1 MKILNLR
8 IGTAAAFPESV
19 TAYQNKLISFLVQV
33 YDRLNIREHTC
44 MNSYQQQTNV
54 YKQAYGPLLVYVILC
69 LKKQNE
75 SNTYQDTTSGQL
87 NDMPYVTT

>member
-44 MNSYQQQTNV
+44 MNSYQQQ
-54 YKQAYGPLLVYVILC
+54 QASLWAAVSLC
-69 LKKQNE
+69 NTLFKKKQNE
-75 SNTYQDTTSGQL
+75 SNTYQDTTSGKL
-87 NDMPYVTT
+87 NDMPHVTT

>member
-33 YDRLNIREHTC
+33 HDRLNIREHTC
-44 MNSYQQQTNV
+44 MNSYQQQT
-54 YKQAYGPLLVYVILC
+54 KCIQASLWAAVSLC
-69 LKKQNE
+69 
-75 SNTYQDTTSGQL
+75 NTL
-87 NDMPYVTT
+87 FKNKMKVTHIKIQQVVN